1 MRSTKAI
8 ATAGILLVLALAGAC
23 GYAVSKTKWFHGETK
38 RAEASAKTTEELLSA
53 QTAQGSAAA
62 AYVTS
67 MGDVVGTLPE
77 SREKDF
83 LGRAGGIALSYLPKP
98 DPAKIIEAQNLKIAV
113 LSGQLEL
120 ANRLTGDALH
130 RAEVADQR
138 TVRAIAGKR
147 ASDIALQE
155 AAAEARG
162 AEQAQ
167 FWMMLLAGSVAV
179 LWAYT
184 KLTHLSPGKLST
196 IVADLRNGTGEQN
209 QAIQIIDSA
218 TTPLQQMMTKTNVK
232 LDAFIRKVFS

>member
-1 MRSTKAI
+1 VVPWRDKAGGSFGQDHGRASI
-8 ATAGILLVLALAGAC
+8 CPDSPRFCRRRLCHQHGRC
-23 GYAVSKTKWFHGETK
+23 GWD
-38 RAEASAKTTEELLSA
+38 
-53 QTAQGSAAA
+53 
-62 AYVTS
+62 TS
-67 MGDVVGTLPE
+67 E

-98 DPAKIIEAQNLKIAV
+98 DPAKIIEAQNPKIAV

-184 KLTHLSPGKLST
+184 KLTHLSPGKLAT